1 MASFDFSLSHPAS
14 LVKSGLKFHKRTS
27 LINGWH
33 HGGYIHPLH
42 ADLAEPIVNTKL
54 NIYLK
59 RNVSHTQTNQRS
71 NSNTK
76 EMEHRNVKKKKGA
89 NGLQEGN
96 LDLIPRHKNSILRS
110 KTTKQ
115 NAEINFYYI
124 SNVK

>member
-59 RNVSHTQTNQRS
+59 RNASDTQTNQRS
-71 NSNTK
+71 NSKTK
-76 EMEHRNVKKKKGA
+76 DMEHRNVKKKKRCKRTTG
-89 NGLQEGN
+89 
-96 LDLIPRHKNSILRS
+96 RKFRS
-110 KTTKQ
+110 YSETQKFHPEEQ
-115 NAEINFYYI
+115 NN
-124 SNVK
+124 